1 MRCATKGVIES
12 NHGMPSSRKGSSCA
26 TVSAIKSNLSMPS
39 IPRMSCATTGAIE
52 CGLKGEDGG
61 GGGGGGSLY
70 SAAGL
75 FISNVR
81 ALTKGEMT
89 KTERMIPR
97 LKRRMLPDLVV

>member
-52 CGLKGEDGG
+52 CGLKGEEGG
-61 GGGGGGSLY
+61 EAGEEEACTQRLVFLY
-70 SAAGL
+70 LMCGC
-75 FISNVR
+75 
-81 ALTKGEMT
+81 
-89 KTERMIPR
+89 
-97 LKRRMLPDLVV
+97 